1 MVNVKTMTFIV
12 YELYL
17 GKSAIKSVD
26 YKKANEIR
34 PILSINIGEG
44 KFSRYSIRMLPD
56 GNINCDS

>member
-1 MVNVKTMTFIV
+1 MVTFIV

-17 GKSAIKSVD
+17 DKSAIKSVY

-34 PILSINIGEG
+34 PILSINIGER

-56 GNINCDS
+56 GNMTRDS

>member
-1 MVNVKTMTFIV
+1 MVNVKTVTFIV

-26 YKKANEIR
+26 YKKVNEIR